1 MQSVPSR
8 RHVIA
13 DDIRNQIST
22 GRIKAGERLPSE
34 AQLASRY
41 AVSTPTLRSA
51 LAVLQGEGLVEKIH
65 GKGNFVRYP
74 RRRITYV
81 GGGHALRTESPVEPA
96 LRVSIRTTNLQAHG
110 QLTCLLGVSANSPL
124 TEFLCLSHEG
134 KSRSPHSLAR
144 IYVPRDLSPT
154 DVPAE
159 SHCCK
164 TVEAKLAELRPP
176 LAEVRERV
184 SARPPTPEEAA
195 TLRISS
201 ALAVLAITRV
211 AADSTGRVV
220 EAALLVL
227 PGDRADA
234 FFTTHHM
241 TDERT
246 SGE

>member
-8 RHVIA
+8 RQVIA
-13 DDIRNQIST
+13 DDIRTEIST
-22 GRIKAGERLPSE
+22 GRIKTGERLPSE

-51 LAVLQGEGLVEKIH
+51 LAVLQSEGLVEKIH

-74 RRRITYV
+74 RRRITYI
-81 GGGHALRTESPVEPA
+81 GGACTLRTEPSPESA
-96 LRVSIRTTNLQAHG
+96 LRVSIRTTHLQAHG
-110 QLTCLLGVSANSPL
+110 QLIGLLGVSATSSL
-124 TEFLCLSHEG
+124 TELLCLSYEG
-134 KSRSPHSLAR
+134 QSPHSFAR
-144 IYVPRDLSPT
+144 IYVPRDLSPA
-154 DVPAE
+154 DVPTE
-159 SHCCK
+159 SHGYEG
-164 TVEAKLAELRPP
+164 VEAKLAELRPP

-201 ALAVLAITRV
+201 AMAVLAVTRL
-211 AADSTGRVV
+211 AADHTGRVV

-234 FFTTHHM
+234 LFTTHHM
-241 TDERT
+241 THERT

>member
-22 GRIKAGERLPSE
+22 GRVMAGECLPSE

-41 AVSTPTLRSA
+41 AVSTATLRSA
-51 LAVLQGEGLVEKIH
+51 LSVLQGEGLVEKIH

-74 RRRITYV
+74 LRRITYI
-81 GGGHALRTESPVEPA
+81 GGACTPRTEPSVGSALPVS
-96 LRVSIRTTNLQAHG
+96 VRTTNLRADS
-110 QLTCLLGVSANSPL
+110 QLAGLLGVSSHSPL
-124 TEFLCLSHEG
+124 TEFHCLSHEG
-134 KSRSPHSLAR
+134 KSPHSLAR

-164 TVEAKLAELRPP
+164 SVEAKLAELRPP

-184 SARPPTPEEAA
+184 SARPPTPAEAA

-201 ALAVLAITRV
+201 TLAVLAITRV
-211 AADSTGRVV
+211 AADRTGRVV

-227 PGDRADA
+227 PGDGADA

-241 TDERT
+241 TNERT
-246 SGE
+246 SGV

>member
-1 MQSVPSR
+1 MRPVPSL
-8 RHVIA
+8 RHTIA
-13 DDIRNQIST
+13 DDMRTKIST

-34 AQLASRY
+34 AQLASNY
-41 AVSTPTLRSA
+41 EVSTATLRSA
-51 LAVLQGEGLVEKIH
+51 LAVLHGEGLVEKIH

-81 GGGHALRTESPVEPA
+81 GGGLTLRTKPSAPDSA
-96 LRVSIRTTNLQAHG
+96 LRVSVRTTNLQAHG
-110 QLTCLLGVSANSPL
+110 QLIGLLGVSASFPL
-124 TEFLCLSHEG
+124 TEFLCLSYQG
-134 KSRSPHSLAR
+134 NAAHSLAR

-159 SHCCK
+159 THCYGG
-164 TVEAKLAELRPP
+164 VEAKLAELRPP

-211 AADSTGRVV
+211 ASDRMGRVV

-234 FFTTHHM
+234 LFITHHM
-241 TDERT
+241 SPEGTT
-246 SGE
+246 GQ

>member
-1 MQSVPSR
+1 MQPVPSR

-13 DDIRNQIST
+13 DDIRTKIST
-22 GRIKAGERLPSE
+22 GRIKTGERLPSE

-51 LAVLQGEGLVEKIH
+51 LAVLQSEGLVEKIH

-81 GGGHALRTESPVEPA
+81 GGACTLRTEPRPESA
-96 LRVSIRTTNLQAHG
+96 LRVSIRTTNLQANG
-110 QLTCLLGVSANSPL
+110 QLIGLLGVSASSPL

-134 KSRSPHSLAR
+134 KSPHSLAR
-144 IYVPRDLSPT
+144 IYVPRDLSPA

-164 TVEAKLAELRPP
+164 SVEAKLAELRPP

-184 SARPPTPEEAA
+184 CARPPTPQEAA

-211 AADSTGRVV
+211 ATDHTGRVV

-227 PGDRADA
+227 PGDRTEA
-234 FFTTHHM
+234 FFITHRM

-246 SGE
+246 NGG